1 MDQSFLDRVI
11 VAAREEEAE
20 VGYAWSAVSL
30 YLRLYP
36 GTGYHTVESG
46 VSAAVRVLRSRG
58 IFSRLSR
65 GKYRISQG

>member
-20 VGYAWSAVSL
+20 VGVPWCAVSL

-46 VSAAVRVLRSRG
+46 VSAAGRRCEAEELRGRLRG
-58 IFSRLSR
+58 SAVNSC
-65 GKYRISQG
+65 